1 MQPFFE
7 EGLTDKVKSP
17 VHKKHIISLIMSID
31 QLKNR
36 QHSDSLTSREFEA
49 LSRFIYSEV
58 GIKMP
63 PNKKIMLEA
72 RIKKRVKELRVN
84 SYAEYCSLILRRE
97 SKTEIFHFIDVVT
110 TNKTDFF
117 REPKQFQFLVEHA
130 MPELR
135 KSFNAGMENRIK
147 IWSAG
152 CSTGEEPYTLAM
164 ILHDQLKE
172 SSQIRILAT
181 DVSTQVLEKAAL
193 AVYEEEKVLPV
204 PMGFKRNYFLK
215 SKARE
220 KKLVRIAPELRRLV
234 EFRRINFMEQDY
246 GIKELF
252 HAVFCRNV
260 IIYFDRP
267 TQEAIIGKICRSLSI
282 GGFLFIGHS
291 ESLFNMDLPLVQ
303 VAPSIY
309 RKI

>member
-1 MQPFFE
+1 MSKDQTE
-7 EGLTDKVKSP
+7 NKQHNEGLT
-17 VHKKHIISLIMSID
+17 
-31 QLKNR
+31 LK
-36 QHSDSLTSREFEA
+36 EFEA
-49 LSRFIYSEV
+49 LSSFIYSEV

-72 RIKKRVKELRVN
+72 RLKKRLKELSMK
-84 SYAEYCSLILRRE
+84 SYSEYTQMVLKRKSP
-97 SKTEIFHFIDVVT
+97 SEIFHFIDVVT

-117 REPKQFQFLVEHA
+117 REPKQFGFLTEHA

-135 KSFNAGMENRIK
+135 KIFGIGQEGAIRV
-147 IWSAG
+147 WSAG

-164 ILHDQLKE
+164 VLHEELRQFN
-172 SSQIRILAT
+172 QIRIFAS
-181 DVSTQVLEKAAL
+181 DVSTEVLKKAQL
-193 AVYEEEKVLPV
+193 AIYEEERVEPV
-204 PMGFKRNYFLK
+204 PMEFKRRYLLR
-215 SKARE
+215 SRDRE
-220 KKLVRIAPELRRLV
+220 RKLVRIVPELRRQV
-234 EFRRINFMEQDY
+234 EFRRINFMHDDY
-246 GIKELF
+246 EIKESF

-260 IIYFDRP
+260 IIYFDRQ
-267 TQEAIIGKICRSLSI
+267 TQQSIIEKITRKLLK